1 MSHLLPTYSA
11 SVGTAMAPKVLGS
24 ADLDKPRFRK
34 VAASKEFGDSKVFFW
49 LENYNHGYKVVP
61 HS

>member
-34 VAASKEFGDSKVFFW
+34 VAASKEFGDSKVFF
-49 LENYNHGYKVVP
+49 LVRKL
-61 HS
+61 